1 MSSST
6 FRIKKVCQHCGTV
19 FEAQKVSTK
28 FCKHQCS
35 QRNYKLRAKLA
46 KKGEAELQLTNSL
59 AFQPKVNATS
69 LELIK
74 HKEFLSVTELS
85 KLLNCSRQTIYNI
98 INTGNIKAVN
108 LLSKK
113 TLIRRVD
120 IDQLFENPKTKMNE
134 SNTTIEMVNIIEI
147 EKEFNISYNGLS
159 AIIKRNNIETEKRGV
174 YVFVNRTEMKRVLS

>member
-6 FRIKKVCQHCGTV
+6 FRIKKVCQHCGSL
-19 FEAQKVSTK
+19 FEAQKVSTRCCSK
-28 FCKHQCS
+28 QCI

-46 KKGEAELQLTNSL
+46 KKGDAELQLTTSF

-85 KLLNCSRQTIYNI
+85 KLLNCSRQTVYNI
-98 INTGNIKAVN
+98 IKAGNIKAVN

-113 TLIRRVD
+113 TMIRRVD
-120 IDQLFENPKTKMNE
+120 IDLLFENPKAKMNE
-134 SNTTIEMVNIIEI
+134 SNKTIDMVNIIEI
-147 EKEFNISYNGLS
+147 EKEFNITYNGLS

-174 YVFVNRTEMKRVLS
+174 YVFVNRNEMIRILS

>member
-6 FRIKKVCQHCGTV
+6 FRIKKVCQQCGSL
-19 FEAQKVSTK
+19 FEAQKVSTRCCSK
-28 FCKHQCS
+28 QCIS
-35 QRNYKLRAKLA
+35 RNYKLRAKLA
-46 KKGEAELQLTNSL
+46 KKGEAELQLTNL

-74 HKEFLSVTELS
+74 NKEFLSVTELS
-85 KLLNCSRQTIYNI
+85 KLLNCSRQTVYNI
-98 INTGNIKAVN
+98 IKAGNIKAVN

-113 TLIRRVD
+113 TMIRRLDV
-120 IDQLFENPKTKMNE
+120 DQLFENPKTKMNE
-134 SNTTIEMVNIIEI
+134 SNTSIEMVNIKEI

-174 YVFVNRTEMKRVLS
+174 YVFVNRNEMMKILS